1 MIDAALERKGS
12 TEEPQ
17 AMGISVYAVTCMSF
31 VSSRD
36 RGENNYIL
44 ECDSYNCSL
53 IEDMLITSIDILRL
67 ALSHRGSG

>member
-1 MIDAALERKGS
+1 VIDVVLEREAS
-12 TEEPQ
+12 TEESQ
-17 AMGISVYAVTCMSF
+17 AIDISVYTVTCMSS

-36 RGENNYIL
+36 RGENNCIL

-53 IEDMLITSIDILRL
+53 IEDMLITSIDIFRL